1 MERKYDILLF
11 GATGFT
17 GQLIAAY
24 LSDRANM
31 EGVSWA
37 IAGRS
42 PNKLEQ
48 VRAALKGKLPELV
61 VADVE
66 NEDSLKAMAAQA
78 RIVMNA
84 VGPFNW
90 YGKGVVKACVE
101 QGTHYLD
108 ITGEPSFVADIF
120 QTFGKEAEEKKVCIV
135 NCCGFDSI
143 PADYAAWLTAKQLPV
158 GEAKALRGYI
168 RTNASFSGGTF
179 TTAIYALYME
189 TQQRSIKVKLPR
201 HPDTP
206 RIPLKIHYNN
216 ELKAWAI
223 PMPVVDPHI
232 VKRSAYRLS
241 SEYGEAVAYGQ
252 FFLRS
257 SFWKVVKT
265 VVPVVI
271 TMLFVRFKFFREW
284 LFRQAP
290 PGTGPDEE
298 MRSRSRFEVTCI
310 GESDGS
316 KARTVISG
324 GDPGYNETAKMF
336 SEAAF
341 TILERSRAL
350 TLPFGVLTPVE
361 AFGQNLKERLQRA
374 GIFFSN

>member
-11 GATGFT
+11 GASGFT

-24 LSDRANM
+24 LADRAAS
-31 EGVSWA
+31 EGIQWA
-37 IAGRS
+37 IAGR
-42 PNKLEQ
+42 NRQKLEQ
-48 VRAALKGKLPELV
+48 LKASLVGQQPDVV
-61 VADVE
+61 VADVDNPE
-66 NEDSLKAMAAQA
+66 SLEQMAAQT
-78 RIVMNA
+78 RVVMNA

-101 QGTHYLD
+101 QGAHYLD

-120 QTFGKEAEEKKVCIV
+120 LTYGKAAEEKGICIV

-143 PADYAAWLTAKQLPV
+143 PADYVAWLTAKQLPL
-158 GEAKALRGYI
+158 EEPKSLRGYI

-179 TTAIYALYME
+179 TTAIHALYME
-189 TQQRSIKVKLPR
+189 TQQRSVKVKLPR
-201 HPDTP
+201 HPSTP
-206 RIPLKIHYNN
+206 RVPLKIHYQK

-232 VKRSAYRLS
+232 VKRSAYRLPND
-241 SEYGEAVAYGQ
+241 YGEAVAYGQ

-257 SFWKVVKT
+257 SLWKVVET
-265 VVPVVI
+265 VLPVLL
-271 TMLFVRFKFFREW
+271 TMLLVRFSFFRAW

-290 PGTGPDEE
+290 PGTGPDEA
-298 MRSRSRFEVTCI
+298 MRLRSRFEVVCI
-310 GESDGS
+310 GESRN
-316 KARTVISG
+316 KTVRTVISG

-341 TILERSRAL
+341 TMVERDNAS
-350 TLPFGVLTPVE
+350 TLPLGVLTPVE
-361 AFGQNLKERLQRA
+361 AFGSVLKDRLQRA
-374 GIFFSN
+374 GIFFSI